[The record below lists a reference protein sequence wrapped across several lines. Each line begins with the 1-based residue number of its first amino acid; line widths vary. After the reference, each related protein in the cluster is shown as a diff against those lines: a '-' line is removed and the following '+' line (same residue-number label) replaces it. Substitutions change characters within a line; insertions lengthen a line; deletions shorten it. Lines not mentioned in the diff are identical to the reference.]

1 MAGLSPSSC
10 SGMSGGPRDKQ
21 APPSGLP
28 QLRAP
33 PWCFAGLAA
42 HSLRGEPTASCLLSC
57 DSSGPQEG
65 SPARAPTAQHLG
77 LSEPAPERSSSPS
90 APSLLGVIPGVSS
103 GLLPHTALLAVPAMS
118 SCTPPCAM
126 SYQGNGGIWRMH
138 VQEGESQAIKVEGTG
153 AGSDGMF
160 WACPQGAR
168 PTRSSRAPLRPWE
181 RARWS
186 MGEIPG

>member
-1 MAGLSPSSC
+1 MSIFPLNKQSKAVLYCPGLLSSRPYPVFSAGEPQTWPL
-10 SGMSGGPRDKQ
+10 PRAFQ
-21 APPSGLP
+21 APT
-28 QLRAP
+28 
-33 PWCFAGLAA
+33 A

-103 GLLPHTALLAVPAMS
+103 GLLPHTALLAVPVMS

-138 VQEGESQAIKVEGTG
+138 VQEGESQAVKPEG
-153 AGSDGMF
+153 AGAPHPRDLVQR
-160 WACPQGAR
+160 ACSG
-168 PTRSSRAPLRPWE
+168 PTPRVPDPLGHLGLP
-181 RARWS
+181 
-186 MGEIPG
+186 